1 MNSYVSAVQMKAI
14 DHYTIEEI
22 GIPSSVLMERASL
35 EIANSIIRN
44 YDNKKIVC
52 VCGMGNNGGDGVA
65 IGRILF
71 LKGLDVTLYLAGN
84 LEKASD
90 QMKLQVSIARKL
102 SIPIVSTLPSEL
114 DDGTVVVDALVGI
127 GLNRDIDSQLDKL
140 ITFMNQSQSPVIS
153 VDIPSGLSADE
164 GRPLKNA
171 VKATKTYTIGFM
183 KNGFAKTQSKAYTGD
198 IEVVDIGYPPYKLIK
213 HIMER
218 EEINE

>member
-1 MNSYVSAVQMKAI
+1 MDCYVSATQMKAI
-14 DHYTIEEI
+14 DQYTIEEI

-35 EIANSIIRN
+35 EIANSIIRD
-44 YDNKKIVC
+44 YEKKKIVC
-52 VCGMGNNGGDGVA
+52 FCGMGNNGGDGVA

-71 LKGLDVTLYLAGN
+71 LKGFDVTLYIVGD

-102 SIPIVSTLPSEL
+102 DIPIVSTLPREL
-114 DDGTVVVDALVGI
+114 DDGTVSVDALVGI
-127 GLNRDIDSQLDKL
+127 GLNREIDSQLDEV

-164 GRPLKNA
+164 GKPLKNA

-183 KNGFAKTQSKAYTGD
+183 KNGFAIMQSKAYTGE
-198 IEVVDIGYPPYKLIK
+198 IEVVDIGYPPYKIIK
-213 HIMER
+213 HIIER
-218 EEINE
+218 EETDE